1 MADSFD
7 QDLSKAI
14 TSNKEFRAEVRKILK
29 ENFDEKKQVF
39 LSNFDNHPVTQEV
52 GNPESA
58 NISNTLG
65 GYGNLYGFLGFF
77 EGTDPVGPVRKLIDR
92 VTRFRGVQF
101 RGENAFLKYDVPE
114 LDDFDSV
121 AALEWDTK
129 NWVKGIERGLS
140 GFQSFMAQAGGRS
153 GKGFQIKSKVTPFTG
168 AINRFQ
174 NTKYMSRLINDFKAS
189 LKKYES

>member
-39 LSNFDNHPVTQEV
+39 LFNFDNHPVTQEV

-77 EGTDPVGPVRKLIDR
+77 QGTDPVGPVRKLIDR

-129 NWVKGIERGLS
+129 NWVKGIERGVS
-140 GFQSFMAQAGGRS
+140 GFQSFMAEAGGRS

-168 AINRFQ
+168 AINKFK

-189 LKKYES
+189 LTKYES